1 MNEYNPVLRI
11 EGETPGYIRM
21 RSDDI
26 YENQEWVFINL
37 RMACAFNRYG
47 QPEIARQIISR
58 MTGLAAQNNHQL
70 PEMLTY
76 INLWKKPV
84 ATYNDSEAWCYCV
97 RDKNGQYA
105 GAIPMAGYGAGAYII
120 ALFEYYEGVDE

>member
-1 MNEYNPVLRI
+1 DNYA
-11 EGETPGYIRM
+11 TQ
-21 RSDDI
+21 D
-26 YENQEWVFINL
+26 WVFINL
-37 RMACAFNRYG
+37 RLACAFTRYG
-47 QPEIARQIISR
+47 QPEIARQIISWR
-58 MTGLAAQNNHQL
+58 TGMAAQNNHQL

-76 INLWKKPV
+76 INLWKKSV
-84 ATYNDSEAWCYCV
+84 ARYNDSEAWCYCV

>member
-1 MNEYNPVLRI
+1 
-11 EGETPGYIRM
+11 
-21 RSDDI
+21 
-26 YENQEWVFINL
+26 
-37 RMACAFNRYG
+37 
-47 QPEIARQIISR
+47 
-58 MTGLAAQNNHQL
+58 
-70 PEMLTY
+70 MLTDTKTSILTNQTLVTRLFSSIPVVLLLFQFSKTEAQMSY
-76 INLWKKPV
+76 SYLTTSNGLRTV